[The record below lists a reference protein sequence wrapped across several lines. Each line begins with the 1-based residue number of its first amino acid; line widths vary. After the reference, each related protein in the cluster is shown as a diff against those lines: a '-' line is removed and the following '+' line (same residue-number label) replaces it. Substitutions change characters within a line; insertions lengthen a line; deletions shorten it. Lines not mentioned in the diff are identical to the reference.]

1 MSDESRLAW
10 REALGT
16 SSKLVKTDHVVE
28 GSAEFSPAVDDWVEV
43 LPIVHM
49 HTFEPGRSL
58 NLNAANT
65 SLFGDTAGPR
75 GDDEQGGHSVEEDP
89 HWSIAAAV
97 EAGVGGRGGGAA
109 ATAAGLGARELGVGV
124 LDGTAAAAKML
135 ETVQVATEDIV
146 GLARDAWD
154 AVCGNPPSPTVPDPF
169 EVIDPVGTAGSLHT
183 SAEVVDPPPC
193 ADDVAGYDDLDDF
206 AVHDIPHFASVKVR
220 AWGSFLFFFY
230 FLSYNLA
237 RMVMPR
243 HGYLQRTVDT
253 DVSGVRDGGWD
264 RCRSMSTTR
273 HVRTDAPVAPFRTGP
288 CIAVWC
294 ADQRCALFAT
304 R

>member
-16 SSKLVKTDHVVE
+16 SSGMVKTDPVVE

-75 GDDEQGGHSVEEDP
+75 GDEEQGGHSVEEDP
-89 HWSIAAAV
+89 HWSIGAAV
-97 EAGVGGRGGGAA
+97 EAGVGGRGGGVT

-154 AVCGNPPSPTVPDPF
+154 AVCGNPPSPTPTAPDPF

-220 AWGSFLFFFY
+220 A
-230 FLSYNLA
+230 
-237 RMVMPR
+237 
-243 HGYLQRTVDT
+243 
-253 DVSGVRDGGWD
+253 
-264 RCRSMSTTR
+264 
-273 HVRTDAPVAPFRTGP
+273 
-288 CIAVWC
+288 
-294 ADQRCALFAT
+294 
-304 R
+304 